1 VKFLEV
7 CKGKKFDVPPVWL
20 MRQAGRYMPEYREL
34 RKKHGMLELC
44 TTPELA
50 KEVTLMPIRRFGFDA
65 AILFSDITIPYYGL
79 GVKFEI
85 KEGVGPVVERPI
97 RNLEDT
103 KRMEDFSVVKEI
115 EAVAEAVKLL
125 KKELPVPLIGFVGAP
140 FTLAAYLIEGKPS
153 RDFKKTK
160 AFMFQNPDAWN
171 ALMDKLTDATIK
183 YGNTQIDSG
192 VDVMQVF
199 DSWVGGLNERS
210 YKEYVAPWMKKIFS
224 SFIGLPTIHFGTN
237 TSHLLHL
244 MKDVGADVIGVDWRT
259 SLREAYHKVKSPI
272 QGNLDPAILFGTK
285 NVIEREVQAIKE
297 ESLEIGAYIFNLG
310 HGVLPETPI
319 ENVEILLKAV
329 RS

>member
-1 VKFLEV
+1 
-7 CKGKKFDVPPVWL
+7 
-20 MRQAGRYMPEYREL
+20 
-34 RKKHGMLELC
+34 
-44 TTPELA
+44 
-50 KEVTLMPIRRFGFDA
+50 MPIRRFGFDA

-85 KEGVGPVVERPI
+85 KEGVGPVVEDPI
-97 RNLEDT
+97 RDLEDI
-103 KRMEDFSVVKEI
+103 KKMDDFSVVREI
-115 EAVAEAVKLL
+115 ESVAEAVKLL

-160 AFMFQNPDAWN
+160 AFMFKNPEAWN

-183 YGNTQIDSG
+183 YAKEQIDSG
-192 VDVMQVF
+192 ADVMQVF

-210 YKEYVAPWMKKIFS
+210 YKEYVAPWMKRIFS
-224 SFIGLPTIHFGTN
+224 SIKELPSIHFGTN

-244 MKDVGADVIGVDWRT
+244 MKDVGADVTGVDWRI
-259 SLREAYHKVKSPI
+259 SLREAYHRVKSLI

-285 NVIEREVQAIKE
+285 EVIEREVQAIKE
-297 ESLEIGAYIFNLG
+297 EASEIGAHIFNLG
-310 HGVLPETPI
+310 HGILPETPI
-319 ENVEILLKAV
+319 ESVEILLRAV

>member
-1 VKFLEV
+1 MKFLEV

-85 KEGVGPVVERPI
+85 KEGVGPVVESPVGE
-97 RNLEDT
+97 LEAV
-103 KRMEDFSVVKEI
+103 KRIDDFSIVREI
-115 EAVAEAVKLL
+115 EAVTEAVKLL

-160 AFMFQNPDAWN
+160 AFMYQNPEAWTL
-171 ALMDKLTDATIK
+171 LMDKLTNATIHYAK
-183 YGNTQIDSG
+183 AQISSG

-210 YKEYVAPWMKKIFS
+210 YRQYVAPWMKKIFS
-224 SFIGLPTIHFGTN
+224 SLSVLPTIHFGTN

-259 SLREAYHKVKSPI
+259 PLREAYHKVKSPI

-285 NVIEREVQAIKE
+285 DLIEREVHAIKE
-297 ESLEIGAYIFNLG
+297 EASEIGAHIFNLG
-310 HGVLPETPI
+310 HGILPETPI
-319 ENVEILLKAV
+319 ENVEALIKAV